1 MGWVFSLKNIY
12 AKGLVNA
19 GLVFSIYY
27 TFSNSVA
34 DFYLVSQRSM
44 EPTLSEGQIVV
55 IKPVD
60 SWLGGVQFEQIKVI
74 FDQEKFCNHDV

>member
-1 MGWVFSLKNIY
+1 MKNLY
-12 AKGLVNA
+12 FKGIVNA

-60 SWLGGVQFEQIKVI
+60 SWLGGVKFEQIKVI
-74 FDQEKFCNHDV
+74 CDQQIFCTNIMMFI